1 MVKKLLV
8 EGEDDLRVIPE
19 LIEKTGINWVEN
31 KKPIVTIKQIGG
43 KDNLTSNL
51 ISTEL
56 QVSGLTHLGVMV
68 DADDDAFLRWQ
79 SIRNACLA
87 NIPYLPESLP
97 ENGLIINTPDNQKF
111 GVWIMPDNQS
121 RGMLE
126 TLMIAEVLSKSTKG
140 YDRDE
145 KFAAYRTIPT

>member
-51 ISTEL
+51 IST
-56 QVSGLTHLGVMV
+56 
-68 DADDDAFLRWQ
+68 
-79 SIRNACLA
+79 
-87 NIPYLPESLP
+87 
-97 ENGLIINTPDNQKF
+97 
-111 GVWIMPDNQS
+111 
-121 RGMLE
+121 
-126 TLMIAEVLSKSTKG
+126 
-140 YDRDE
+140 
-145 KFAAYRTIPT
+145 